1 MSSNNDNMNANPS
14 SPRSPNSPR
23 PTSPRHHN
31 STVSPRPTSPSHHHS
46 PRSSTSSRT
55 EWSDEQ
61 TAALITSSSR
71 TEWSDEQTAAL
82 IEQRRTWNY
91 EYYYSIPGR
100 NRKKFW
106 NSIAESINS
115 SCGCN
120 YSGKQCQ
127 IKFNGLVS
135 NYHVS

>member
-1 MSSNNDNMNANPS
+1 MSNIHRQFNFSINSNLMSSNNDNMNANPS

-31 STVSPRPTSPSHHHS
+31 STVSPRPTFPSHHHS

-61 TAALITSSSR
+61 TAALI
-71 TEWSDEQTAAL
+71 
-82 IEQRRTWNY
+82 EQRRTRNY

-127 IKFNGLVS
+127 TKFNGLVS